1 MKEDLTALEK
11 EIFALDALGVS
22 ITKLENSLKEKVQ
35 GMSENYDRL
44 LIEVSHLDRTPPGQI
59 GKFLTDYSESFQ
71 GE

>member
-44 LIEVSHLDRTPPGQI
+44 LIEVSHLDRTPPEQI
-59 GKFLTDYSESFQ
+59 GKFLTD
-71 GE
+71 